1 MIHHLLCCQ
10 ALAVYCYGFA
20 LDVANLARPRL
31 SLNLGLTLALIL
43 FIVSGCSGKRPDAI
57 GMGSSGLKGCP
68 KSPNCVSSEAKDEQ
82 HAIESFRLK
91 GDPNVSW
98 PLIQNEIVAM
108 PGGVI
113 VTATANYIHVECKS
127 RIFRFIDDL
136 ELYFNSSNGIIS
148 IRSASRIG
156 YSDFGANRRRVDL
169 LRSELRAKQII
180 E

>member
-1 MIHHLLCCQ
+1 MYRFVEI
-10 ALAVYCYGFA
+10 
-20 LDVANLARPRL
+20 
-31 SLNLGLTLALIL
+31 GLTLALIL
-43 FIVSGCSGKRPDAI
+43 FIVGGCSGKRPDEI
-57 GMGSSGLKGCP
+57 GIDPSGLRGCP
-68 KSPNCVSSEAKDEQ
+68 KSPNCVSSEAKDEK

-98 PLIQNEIVAM
+98 PLIQDEIASM
-108 PGGVI
+108 PRWTI
-113 VTATANYIHVECKS
+113 VTATDNYIHVECKS

-156 YSDFGANRRRVDL
+156 YSDFGANRRRVEL
-169 LRSELRAKQII
+169 LRSELRTKQVI